1 MTVKSELVW
10 LKDDSKEVVTDS
22 LHVAEVFGKKHHH
35 VMDSIKALIAEIKS
49 PEVSGFCKSADTSV
63 FLEDSYSVA
72 GNKRKY
78 PKYYMN
84 KDGFTL
90 LVMGFTGKK
99 ALQFKLKYIEAFN
112 AMEKQLKQLAEQP
125 VQQINTDQ
133 DKMVSKLLNYVDF
146 LESKLD
152 ELTGKLKEPVESVKQ
167 LLPDV
172 SVFEQIY
179 QKRGKVLAS
188 DIGQVLGLSNGWQAG
203 RRLNELLAAAGV
215 LEKTMT
221 FNKYGNHVS
230 AWKISEAFSYLY
242 SENRAFHM
250 DTQNGQQLF
259 WTPEGAMW
267 AVGMVKGATK

>member
-10 LKDDSKEVVTDS
+10 LKEDSKEVVTDS
-22 LHVAEVFGKKHHH
+22 LHVAEVFGKKHFH
-35 VMDSIKALIAEIKS
+35 VLRD
-49 PEVSGFCKSADTSV
+49 VSG
-63 FLEDSYSVA
+63 LEEDVTKFGEMFSESTEPDSY
-72 GNKRKY
+72 GR
-78 PKYYMN
+78 PRRIFYMN

-112 AMEKQLKQLAEQP
+112 AMEKQGKQLAEQP

-146 LESKLD
+146 LENKLD

-221 FNKYGNHVS
+221 FNKYGNPVS

-242 SENRAFHM
+242 SENKAFHM

-267 AVGMVKGATK
+267 AVGMVKGATR